1 MGLDF
6 PTGVLGGYKYALFR
20 MDNGSL
26 YNSSGISS
34 ITRNTTATY
43 TINFSTNMTAQA
55 YAVTAMGQYEW
66 SFGGKNQSSNDF
78 QAGSCAIRQGRYG
91 SGVGG
96 EISHAAVMIN
106 GSA

>member
-20 MDNGSL
+20 MDNGAL
-26 YNSSGISS
+26 YSSTGISS

-43 TINFSTNMTAQA
+43 TINFSTNMSAQG
-55 YAVTAMGQYEW
+55 YAVTGMGRFEW
-66 SFGGKNQSSNDF
+66 SFGGKNETSDDYK
-78 QAGSCAIRQGRYG
+78 AGSCAIRHGRYG

-96 EISHAAVMIN
+96 EMSHASVMIN